1 MTNPVYAS
9 TTYLTGTGTDVLAA
23 VGELAT
29 IGLDG
34 IEIGSTHAPRPWAR
48 TAADIRELWPGA
60 VVTHNYFP
68 PAEREL
74 IVNLASA
81 DDGIRTASIA
91 HAHHCLACAAEI
103 GASVYTVHP
112 GFLAEV
118 LARAQVGA
126 DNYDFRFSNER
137 SPRERAFVRM
147 LRALETLAA
156 EAQRLGVT
164 LAVETEGSVTSAD
177 VLLLETPQEFE
188 RLFAELG
195 DAVQL
200 NLNLAHTALAARHHG
215 YDMGE
220 FIAQFASR
228 FVFCELSHNDRV
240 RDQHR
245 PIPADSWVLDWLP
258 RLPAGL
264 PLVLEFRD
272 ASLAAV
278 AESARTVRASLR
290 AAVPQGGRKHAQA
303 S

>member
-1 MTNPVYAS
+1 MTNPIYAS
-9 TTYLTGTGTDVLAA
+9 TTYLTGTSTDLLVA
-23 VGELAT
+23 VSELAT

-34 IEIGSTHAPRPWAR
+34 IEIGSTHAPRPWAQM
-48 TAADIRELWPGA
+48 AANIRELWSSP

-68 PAEREL
+68 AAESEL
-74 IVNLASA
+74 IVNLASG
-81 DDGIRTASIA
+81 DEDIRTASIA
-91 HAHHCLACAAEI
+91 HARHCLACAAEI

-112 GFLAEV
+112 GFLVEV
-118 LARAQVGA
+118 LARAQAGG

-147 LRALETLAA
+147 LRALEKLAA

-177 VLLLETPQEFE
+177 VLLLETPQELE

-195 DAVQL
+195 GAVQL

-215 YDMGE
+215 YDMGD
-220 FIAQFASR
+220 FIARFASR
-228 FVFCELSHNDRV
+228 FVLCELSHNDRV

-278 AESARTVRASLR
+278 ADSAKTVRASLH
-290 AAVPQGGRKHAQA
+290 AALPQGSRKQAQA